1 MRRRTRIRSV
11 QAEENFWPSFTDMI
25 STIALILFFLI
36 LIIFVENII
45 IAKDLS
51 TERQALLSTEEAL
64 VEREK
69 EMAVLNAQISDKESN
84 LMLLQDEAEAL
95 KLEVEQGQIA
105 LKLSEDQILEQQKI
119 IAQSNKEL
127 GDMRTQV
134 QALAVIRV
142 SILERVV
149 AAIEA
154 ELQKADIEGGD
165 QVYIGENGN
174 IILNNTLLFGS
185 NESTIGKDGRLL
197 VGELAQVFENILDDA
212 TIRNYIDAI
221 QIEGHTDDTNTS
233 DYNRE
238 LSTKRASNVVSY
250 MFDVNGNLEEKYGAY
265 FVASGYSEF
274 RPLDFVTPEQAAGMT
289 REQIR
294 ARNRRIE
301 ISIILKD
308 SNIQDII
315 DGYLEKITASENEE

>member
-1 MRRRTRIRSV
+1 MRSRTRIRSD
-11 QAEENFWPSFTDMI
+11 QTEENFWPSFTDMI

-45 IAKDLS
+45 IARDLS
-51 TERQALLSTEEAL
+51 TERQALLSTEQAL
-64 VEREK
+64 IEKEK
-69 EMAVLNAQISDKESN
+69 EMAILNAEISERESN

-105 LKLSEDQILEQQKI
+105 LTLSEEQIVEQQKI

-134 QALAVIRV
+134 RTLAVIRV
-142 SILERVV
+142 SILQKVV
-149 AAIEA
+149 DAIES
-154 ELQKADIEGGD
+154 ELVKADIEGAD

-185 NESTIGKDGRLL
+185 NESAIGDDGKIL
-197 VGELAQVFENILDDA
+197 VKELAQVFENILEDPA
-212 TIRNYIDAI
+212 IANYIDAI
-221 QIEGHTDDTNTS
+221 QIEGHTDDTNTGE
-233 DYNRE
+233 YNRE
-238 LSTKRASNVVSY
+238 LSSRRASSVVNY
-250 MFDVNGNLEEKYGAY
+250 MFEVNPALEENYGAY

-274 RPLDFVTPEQAAGMT
+274 RPLEFATPEQAAGMT
-289 REQIR
+289 VEEIR

-315 DGYLEKITASENEE
+315 DGYLEKITDIN